1 MRTLQ
6 NYFEEYA
13 ISHQNPTNKLIHYL
27 CVPAIFF
34 SIVGLIM
41 VIPGFFLKGFTK
53 GIAPF
58 IENWAFLVL
67 IFVVLFYLRL
77 SKLVAFKIA
86 VFSLVC
92 LVLNYFISQH
102 VSLWFFSLIVFA
114 IAWLGQFW
122 GHSIEGKK
130 PSFLKDVQFL
140 LIGPA
145 WVISN
150 LFSKKNPLDR

>member
-41 VIPGFFLKGFTK
+41 AIPSLFFRGITKGF
-53 GIAPF
+53 APF
-58 IENWAFLVL
+58 VENWAFVVL

-77 SKLVAFKIA
+77 SKLVALQIA
-86 VFSLVC
+86 IFSIFC
-92 LVLNYFISQH
+92 LVLNYYISQNL
-102 VSLWFFSLIVFA
+102 SLWFFSLIVFS

-150 LFSKKNPLDR
+150 LFSNKKYH